1 MRTGYR
7 DGWAIAVGSVFLGY
21 LFVNLGQ
28 TDSLFQLLRKPAYLR
43 DIVITTGIT
52 ALVWLA
58 VRAATVYLDRRLD
71 WLVRPGARLVAQALL
86 GFGAPALLSLVLTLL
101 FFEFVIHQP
110 IAESTFPIYEF
121 PISLLVIA
129 GLNAFYAG
137 LYFYQKAAAPPA
149 PEPSATAVPAVSA
162 DASPERQTLLLN
174 RGARNVPVAVDDV
187 AYFFVESGS
196 AFAVLFSGEKFLVPA
211 SLDDLAQRLPLRKF
225 FRANRQVLLHRR
237 ACRSFGA
244 ETYGKLS
251 LELTPPTDQP
261 VIISQQKAP
270 EFRKWLEE
278 VA

>member
-7 DGWAIAVGSVFLGY
+7 DRWAIAVGSVFLGY

-28 TDSLFQLLRKPAYLR
+28 PESLFQLWRKPFYLR
-43 DIVITTGIT
+43 DIAITSGIA

-58 VRAATVYLDRRLD
+58 VRGATVALDRRFD
-71 WLVRPGARLVAQALL
+71 WLRRPGARLVAQVLL
-86 GFGAPALLSLVLTLL
+86 GFGAPALLSLALTLL
-101 FFEFVIHQP
+101 FFEFVIGQP

-129 GLNAFYAG
+129 FLNAFYVG
-137 LYFYQKAAAPPA
+137 LYFYRKAVVAAPT
-149 PEPSATAVPAVSA
+149 SLVPAAEAPVEA
-162 DASPERQTLLLN
+162 VSPERQTLVLN
-174 RGARNVPVAVDDV
+174 RGARNVPVAVDEV

-196 AFAVLFSGEKFLVPA
+196 AFAVLFSGEKYLVPA

-237 ACRSFGA
+237 ACRSFGP

-251 LELTPPTDQP
+251 VELTPPVNQT

-278 VA
+278 IA

>member
-7 DGWAIAVGSVFLGY
+7 DRWAIVVGSVFLGY

-28 TDSLFQLLRKPAYLR
+28 PESLFQLWRKPFYLR
-43 DIVITTGIT
+43 DIAITSGIS

-58 VRAATVYLDRRLD
+58 VRAATVALDRRLD
-71 WLVRPGARLVAQALL
+71 WLQRPGARLVAQVLL

-101 FFEFVIHQP
+101 FFEFVIGQP

-129 GLNAFYAG
+129 FLNAFYVG
-137 LYFYQKAAAPPA
+137 LYFYRRAVTA
-149 PEPSATAVPAVSA
+149 PEPPVPAAGVFTEA
-162 DASPERQTLLLN
+162 VSPERQTLVLN
-174 RGARNVPVAVDDV
+174 RGARNVPVAVDEV

-196 AFAVLFSGEKFLVPA
+196 AFAVLFSGEKYLVPA

-237 ACRSFGA
+237 ACRSFGP

-251 LELTPPTDQP
+251 VELTPPVNQT

-278 VA
+278 MA

>member
-7 DGWAIAVGSVFLGY
+7 DRWAIAVGSVFLGY

-43 DIVITTGIT
+43 DVFVTTGIT

-71 WLVRPGARLVAQALL
+71 WLARPGARLVAQALL

-101 FFEFVIHQP
+101 FFEFVIRQP

-149 PEPSATAVPAVSA
+149 AEPPAPAVPA

-196 AFAVLFSGEKFLVPA
+196 VFAVLFSGEKFLVPA
-211 SLDDLAQRLPLRKF
+211 SLDDLAQRLPPRKF

-251 LELTPPTDQP
+251 LELTPPADQP